1 MIHHI
6 INVIIFFAIL
16 YMFYQYRNFLPIA
29 TPAVLTFKKEP
40 YLPKKTNMGGI
51 SASSVRPSASP
62 STKIWNSTDDQT
74 ETWPYELTREDLVIE
89 PFLAKKSVGFR

>member
-1 MIHHI
+1 
-6 INVIIFFAIL
+6 
-16 YMFYQYRNFLPIA
+16 
-29 TPAVLTFKKEP
+29 
-40 YLPKKTNMGGI
+40 MGGI